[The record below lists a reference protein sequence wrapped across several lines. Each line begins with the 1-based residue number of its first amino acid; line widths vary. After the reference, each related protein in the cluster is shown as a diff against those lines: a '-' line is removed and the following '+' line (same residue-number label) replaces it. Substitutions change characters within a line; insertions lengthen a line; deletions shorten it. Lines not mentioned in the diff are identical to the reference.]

1 MRVAYCFF
9 LFLNTGCGPCGH
21 RPISVVSDMA
31 AFPILLGGSDPGDG
45 LSNGSAVKIY
55 SSGNKGRQGSCHLAK
70 QRESECSILRSWSC
84 RRPLPYLSLSPFA
97 PQKMYPVPGLQ
108 TPARCQPLPYLP
120 FRPSLFP
127 ELLTQHLHL
136 GGPQTSLDCLCPK
149 PNSSLF
155 TPQPPPPIIHSP
167 SCSIQKLGGL
177 S

>member
-1 MRVAYCFF
+1 M
-9 LFLNTGCGPCGH
+9 H
-21 RPISVVSDMA
+21 RTVPTAKHDR
-31 AFPILLGGSDPGDG
+31 
-45 LSNGSAVKIY
+45 SAVKIY